1 MRLHS
6 VRRSDSDEIESC
18 FYDLSRSFSESD
30 TRRRTRCVV
39 VDYADVVVETVE
51 SLSQRDYLTCDYAG
65 LVFFASRVQC
75 PPGNSRLCAALQMLG
90 LRRARRNPALL
101 S

>member
-18 FYDLSRSFSESD
+18 FYDLSRSFSESN
-30 TRRRTRCVV
+30 TRRRARCVV

-65 LVFFASRVQC
+65 LVFLHRAYNVLRE
-75 PPGNSRLCAALQMLG
+75 ALDYAQHCKCLV
-90 LRRARRNPALL
+90 
-101 S
+101 